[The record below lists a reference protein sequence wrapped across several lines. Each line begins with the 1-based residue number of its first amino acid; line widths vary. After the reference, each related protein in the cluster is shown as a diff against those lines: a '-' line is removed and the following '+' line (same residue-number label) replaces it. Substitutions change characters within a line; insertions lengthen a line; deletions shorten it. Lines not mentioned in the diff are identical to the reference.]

1 MGVLAGSS
9 VQNMKGGGMPL
20 SLALVLLGDDMSNFI
35 IACSGLFTDTL
46 YASCCCGIFLLLCG
60 LIVFRSALAVL
71 LMLVRGTKR
80 F

>member
-1 MGVLAGSS
+1 
-9 VQNMKGGGMPL
+9 MPL

-46 YASCCCGIFLLLCG
+46 YASCRYGIFLLLCG